1 MFAFYFKC
9 HSVLIYLIGMHDLD
23 LILRDRLKNYMKN
36 EQESLKKR
44 WLDSKNNSLGNN
56 FMNINQ
62 NKLNQEWNEIINF
75 KPSDF
80 LEDIHIF
87 ALANL
92 LKRTIIIISPKYV
105 NKIQENY
112 LRGIYMP
119 LFVNAKAC
127 CKDPILIFFNHSH
140 FMPLLF
146 AFDKQ
151 NINLNLDLT
160 KAELKIHFSTNHEV
174 LNNYMLINE
183 YLNVQHQVIIK
194 YKININN
201 VIRAE
206 NDGITSFVNFIIDID
221 KYKPAIQSCVKSC
234 SCSTH
239 CVQTQSCV
247 NSCSCSTHCIQ
258 TQSCV
263 KSCSGSM
270 HCVQTQSCVKSC
282 SCSAHCV
289 KTQSCVKNPI
299 NVEIYCKRSPCVPKL
314 CNNLSCK
321 YLVYDDNEIYCE
333 CCLKFNRLKPAENSL
348 NVQLNI
354 DSKLCNKLNCIELVP
369 RRHHQSFCLDCNDIC
384 FNRCLLS
391 KTRHINAK
399 INLPIQIRTRRTK
412 LIDDDECTIN
422 LIGNLNIC

>member
-247 NSCSCSTHCIQ
+247 
-258 TQSCV
+258 
-263 KSCSGSM
+263 
-270 HCVQTQSCVKSC
+270 
-282 SCSAHCV
+282 
-289 KTQSCVKNPI
+289 KNPI